1 MRKSLLVSAA
11 LAGLGVAAVSQ
22 GAAAAPFALAGSSLT
37 VSADDGLF
45 EQIYTIKVGIFPTG
59 ITVGITRTPFIHM
72 GNRIIID

>member
-45 EQIYTIKVGIFPTG
+45 EQIYYHQGRYFPYRYNSG
-59 ITVGITRTPFIHM
+59 YYAH
-72 GNRIIID
+72 RIYRHGHSYYY